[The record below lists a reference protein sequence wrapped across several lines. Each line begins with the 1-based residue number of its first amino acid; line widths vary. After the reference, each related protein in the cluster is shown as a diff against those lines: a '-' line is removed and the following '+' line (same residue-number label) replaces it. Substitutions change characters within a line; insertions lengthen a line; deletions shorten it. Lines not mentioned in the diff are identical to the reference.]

1 MEEQTFSTVGL
12 VEQAHSTLKGIN
24 NIPAI
29 VWFTIVDFL
38 CRFLFCWNKAHVE
51 TVAYSHLFVNKSK
64 IYIILEQYSRKL
76 KSPL

>member
-12 VEQAHSTLKGIN
+12 VEQAHSTLKGKKLNPRNWMI
-24 NIPAI
+24 
-29 VWFTIVDFL
+29 TIVDF
-38 CRFLFCWNKAHVE
+38 FVFCWNKAHVE

-76 KSPL
+76 KS